1 MKKKL
6 AVTFVVIA
14 CAATLAIGGIIGH
27 MAQTQQQSEQAAE
40 AEAAQQEADLSGIN
54 EVAELTTIEARYHQV
69 AKFTYEADEGL
80 TGIWKHG
87 YKKAWREFDGR
98 AYFGID
104 ASKVVTSREGNVI
117 TIKMPRVTLVGDPKI
132 IKMDKLIVKTGF
144 FTDFTDEDEQE
155 MARIAQEDFR
165 NKAASDTSMI
175 NQATENAEKIL
186 RRWVESV
193 GKTYGEELTV
203 KFEHIE

>member
-1 MKKKL
+1 MKKIL
-6 AVTFVVIA
+6 VATFAVIA
-14 CAATLAIGGIIGH
+14 CASALAIGGFSVYT
-27 MAQTQQQSEQAAE
+27 AQKQQQSEQAAE

-54 EVAELTTIEARYHQV
+54 EVAKLTTIEARYHQV

-104 ASKVVTSREGNVI
+104 ASKVTPSREGNTI
-117 TIKMPRVTLVGDPKI
+117 TVKMPRATLIEDPKI
-132 IKMDKLIVKTGF
+132 IKMDKLIVETGF
-144 FTDFTDEDEQE
+144 LTDFTDEDEQE

-186 RRWVESV
+186 KRWVESV

-203 KFEHIE
+203 KFEYID

>member
-6 AVTFVVIA
+6 FIPIVAIA
-14 CAATLAIGGIIGH
+14 CAAALVIAGFSIFK
-27 MAQTQQQSEQAAE
+27 AQNQQQSEEAAE
-40 AEAAQQEADLSGIN
+40 AEAAQQKADLSGIN

-117 TIKMPRVTLVGDPKI
+117 TIKMPRATLVGDPI
-132 IKMDKLIVKTGF
+132 ITKMDKLIVKTGF
-144 FTDFTDEDEQE
+144 LTDFTDEDEQE
-155 MARIAQEDFR
+155 MTRIAQEDFR
-165 NKAASDTSMI
+165 NKAAGDTSMI

-186 RRWVESV
+186 KRWAESV
-193 GKTYGEELTV
+193 GKTCGDDFTV
-203 KFEHIE
+203 QFEYIE

>member
-6 AVTFVVIA
+6 LIPIVAIA
-14 CAATLAIGGIIGH
+14 CAAALAISGFSVYT
-27 MAQTQQQSEQAAE
+27 AQKQQQREQAAG
-40 AEAAQQEADLSGIN
+40 AEATQQEADLSGIN

-117 TIKMPRVTLVGDPKI
+117 TIKMPRATLVGDPKI
-132 IKMDKLIVKTGF
+132 IGMDKLIVETGF
-144 FTDFTDEDEQE
+144 LTDFTDEDEQE
-155 MARIAQEDFR
+155 MTRIAQEDFR

-186 RRWVESV
+186 RRWAESV
-193 GKTYGEELTV
+193 GKTCGDDFTV
-203 KFEHIE
+203 QFEYIE

>member
-6 AVTFVVIA
+6 VVTLVVIV
-14 CAATLAIGGIIGH
+14 CAATLAIGGFSLFT
-27 MAQTQQQSEQAAE
+27 AQNQQQSEQAAE

-69 AKFTYEADEGL
+69 AKFTYEADEGF

-87 YKKAWREFDGR
+87 YKKAWCEFDGR

-104 ASKVVTSREGNVI
+104 ASKVMPSREGNTI
-117 TIKMPRVTLVGDPKI
+117 TVKMPRASLIEDPKI
-132 IKMDKLIVKTGF
+132 TKMDKLIVETGF
-144 FTDFTDEDEQE
+144 LTDFTDEDEQE
-155 MARIAQEDFR
+155 MTRIAQEDLQ

-186 RRWVESV
+186 KRWVESV

-203 KFEHIE
+203 KFEYID

>member
-6 AVTFVVIA
+6 VVTFVVIV
-14 CAATLAIGGIIGH
+14 CATTLAIGGFSLFT
-27 MAQTQQQSEQAAE
+27 AQNQQQSEQAAE

-98 AYFGID
+98 ASFGID
-104 ASKVVTSREGNVI
+104 ASKVVPSREGNTI
-117 TIKMPRVTLVGDPKI
+117 TVKMPRATLIEDPKI
-132 IKMDKLIVKTGF
+132 IKMDKLIVETGF
-144 FTDFTDEDEQE
+144 LTDFTDEDEQE
-155 MARIAQEDFR
+155 MTRVAQEDLR

-186 RRWVESV
+186 KRWVESV

-203 KFEHIE
+203 KFEYID

>member
-1 MKKKL
+1 MKKIL
-6 AVTFVVIA
+6 VATFVAVA
-14 CAATLAIGGIIGH
+14 CAAALAIGGIFART
-27 MAQTQQQSEQAAE
+27 AQNQQQSEQAAE
-40 AEAAQQEADLSGIN
+40 AEATQQEADLSGIN

-104 ASKVVTSREGNVI
+104 ASKVATLREGNVI
-117 TIKMPRVTLVGDPKI
+117 TIKMPRATLVGDPKI

-144 FTDFTDEDEQE
+144 FTDFTDEDGQE
-155 MARIAQEDFR
+155 MTRIAQEDFR

-186 RRWVESV
+186 KRWVESV

-203 KFEHIE
+203 KFEYID

>member
-6 AVTFVVIA
+6 VVTFVVIV
-14 CAATLAIGGIIGH
+14 CIATLAIGGFSVYT
-27 MAQTQQQSEQAAE
+27 AQKQQQSEEAAA
-40 AEAAQQEADLSGIN
+40 AEAAQQEEDLSGIN
-54 EVAELTTIEARYHQV
+54 EVAELTTIEAHYHQV

-104 ASKVVTSREGNVI
+104 ASKVATSREGNVV
-117 TIKMPRVTLVGDPKI
+117 TIKMPRATLVEDPKI
-132 IKMDKLIVKTGF
+132 IGMDKLIVETGF
-144 FTDFTDEDEQE
+144 LTDFTDEDEQE
-155 MARIAQEDFR
+155 MTRTAQEDLR

-175 NQATENAEKIL
+175 NQTTENAEKIL
-186 RRWVESV
+186 KRWVESV
-193 GKTYGEELTV
+193 GKTYGEELAV
-203 KFEHIE
+203 KFEYID